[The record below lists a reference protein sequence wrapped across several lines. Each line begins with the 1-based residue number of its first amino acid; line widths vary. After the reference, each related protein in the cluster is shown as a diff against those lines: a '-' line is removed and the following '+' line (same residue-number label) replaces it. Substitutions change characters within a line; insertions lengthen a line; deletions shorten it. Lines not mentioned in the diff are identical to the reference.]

1 MGGGGVPEKFG
12 RLSSAYRVLG
22 ERVRFFEGDDCLED
36 MDGVEG
42 IAKSTRCGPRH
53 VLTIVDSH
61 SITFDVRFRNL
72 PMVWEGIEG
81 CKCIEILFT

>member
-1 MGGGGVPEKFG
+1 
-12 RLSSAYRVLG
+12 
-22 ERVRFFEGDDCLED
+22 VRFFEGDDCLED

-42 IAKSTRCGPRH
+42 IAKSTRCGPRR

-72 PMVWEGIEG
+72 PM
-81 CKCIEILFT
+81 F